1 MAVITLLTHLAHLD
15 HLSGVDVLVSGL
27 INNHLRPSV
36 DSESARTHNMVC
48 FIFIYL
54 YLSHETNTVLFRRM
68 RDLKLQ
74 VILRLTYLLK
84 SCAQEDISK
93 LSPQFTGGQVEPILP
108 PDTQLQVVRRRAEV
122 IHPKSFFQVTRHN
135 GIFASNPKLIDVYFP
150 HESQIE

>member
-1 MAVITLLTHLAHLD
+1 
-15 HLSGVDVLVSGL
+15 
-27 INNHLRPSV
+27 
-36 DSESARTHNMVC
+36 
-48 FIFIYL
+48 
-54 YLSHETNTVLFRRM
+54 M